1 MTRRRAKTDAGVT
14 ATALDRAVARE
25 DWEAVALY
33 VLVAFAR
40 IVRETPAGTLDDLLA
55 VLAED
60 GGSDAPAR

>member
-1 MTRRRAKTDAGVT
+1 MKRRRAKAEADAT

-33 VLVAFAR
+33 LLVAFAR

>member
-1 MTRRRAKTDAGVT
+1 MTRRRAKTDAGVK
-14 ATALDRAVARE
+14 ATALDRAVERE

-33 VLVAFAR
+33 LLVAFAR